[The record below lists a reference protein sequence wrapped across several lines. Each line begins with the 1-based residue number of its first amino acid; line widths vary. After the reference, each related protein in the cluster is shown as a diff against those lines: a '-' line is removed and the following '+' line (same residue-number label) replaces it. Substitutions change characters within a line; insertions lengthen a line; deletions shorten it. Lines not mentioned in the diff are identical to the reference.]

1 MTISGT
7 SATYVPTASAYG
19 ADSFT
24 YTATGP
30 GGTSAPATVSV
41 TIATPAAPT
50 VANVSADVPYNSAG
64 QAITLLP
71 SGVYTTLAVGT
82 APSKG
87 TVTISGT
94 SATYVPTAGAYGTDS
109 FTYTATGPGGTSA
122 PATVSV
128 MIATPPPPAAAP
140 VNVNAA
146 GTTVEGGASV
156 GIDLGRLVSGNFDTI
171 EVVSP
176 PSNGTLTLTGPNGA
190 RAAARRA
197 FAAAQPESVSGWT
210 ATYSP
215 RPGFS
220 GKDSFQFAAVGPG
233 GRSAPAT
240 VEITVTGQAP
250 TAQPKTAKIGDAQTV
265 SVDLTEGAVG
275 GPFTGA
281 VVDSVTPSDAAT
293 TRIVQGGSANDPS
306 YRLDI
311 TTKAHFGGT
320 VTVCYRLSNAFGNSA
335 PAVVTVSVTARPDP
349 ASDPAVRAISDTQAE
364 TARRFARAQVAN
376 FMARAQQLHHGGGAT
391 NPLGISLNL
400 RDAVAVPR
408 TPDNIGQDPA
418 LSGDDR
424 NRGIAGRAMGRTGG
438 LTDPAMPGRPI
449 ERATDR
455 ANAAT
460 AGDGGAGRQKQGADE
475 DDGRSGA
482 RPIGS
487 IALWSGGSIE
497 IGTLDR
503 RSGRAKITLSSGG
516 LSGGADLR
524 IAEWATIGVGGGY
537 GSDVSRIDGD
547 AARVRSD
554 TKVFAAYGSFTPVDG
569 SFVDAMIGHGS
580 LDYRTRRNVAA
591 TGAVALGSRG
601 GDMTFGAL
609 SVGIDR
615 ISDETRW
622 SGYGRFEFL
631 DGTLNA
637 YSESGADR
645 YSLRF
650 DARNVR
656 SLTGVL
662 GGRFEFTRDLGFA
675 KVTPRVGAE
684 WLHEFSGAGVQGL
697 DYADFAGSSTYRI
710 RSVGWEREQYQLL
723 FGSRLSLVTRWMID
737 MELGLR
743 GAAGERTGQLRLRV
757 SKQF

>member
-1 MTISGT
+1 MGTAPTKGTVTINGT
-7 SATYVPTASAYG
+7 TATYVPTAGSFG

-41 TIATPAAPT
+41 TIATP
-50 VANVSADVPYNSAG
+50 
-64 QAITLLP
+64 
-71 SGVYTTLAVGT
+71 
-82 APSKG
+82 
-87 TVTISGT
+87 
-94 SATYVPTAGAYGTDS
+94 
-109 FTYTATGPGGTSA
+109 
-122 PATVSV
+122 
-128 MIATPPPPAAAP
+128 PPPAAEP

-146 GTTVEGGASV
+146 GTTVEGGATV

-176 PSNGTLTLTGPNGA
+176 PSFGTLTLRGPNVARAATRRTAGA
-190 RAAARRA
+190 RA
-197 FAAAQPESVSGWT
+197 ESVSDWT
-210 ATYSP
+210 AIYAP
-215 RPGFS
+215 RAGFA

-233 GRSAPAT
+233 GRSTPAT

-275 GPFTGA
+275 GPFTA
-281 VVDSVTPSDAAT
+281 ALIDSVTPSDAAT
-293 TRIVQGGSANDPS
+293 TRIVQGGTAGEPS

-320 VTVCYRLSNAFGNSA
+320 LVVRYRLANAFGNSA
-335 PAVVTVSVTARPDP
+335 PAVVTVNVTARPDP
-349 ASDPAVRAISDTQAE
+349 SADPAVRAISDSQAE

-391 NPLGISLNL
+391 NPLGISLSL
-400 RDAVAVPR
+400 RDATAGPG
-408 TPDNIGQDPA
+408 TPDNIGPDPA
-418 LSGDDR
+418 LLGGAQG
-424 NRGIAGRAMGRTGG
+424 RGFGRGFGGGGGGRTN
-438 LTDPAMPGRPI
+438 PALPGRPM
-449 ERATDR
+449 ETATDR
-455 ANAAT
+455 AAARADGT
-460 AGDGGAGRQKQGADE
+460 KPASGNGDDDDE
-475 DDGRSGA
+475 RSGE

-487 IALWSGGSIE
+487 VALWTGGSIE

-524 IAEWATIGVGGGY
+524 LADWATIGVGGGY

-554 TKVFAAYGSFTPVDG
+554 SKVFAAYGSFTPIGG
-569 SFVDAMIGHGS
+569 SFVDAMIGHGK
-580 LDYRTRRNVAA
+580 LDYRTRRNVAEN
-591 TGAVALGSRG
+591 GAVALGSRS

-609 SVGIDR
+609 SVGVDR
-615 ISDETRW
+615 IAGDARW

-631 DGTLNA
+631 DGTLDA
-637 YSESGADR
+637 YAENGADR

-650 DARNVR
+650 DARNIR

-675 KVTPRVGAE
+675 KVSPRIGAE
-684 WLHEFSGAGVQGL
+684 WLHEFSGAGVQGV
-697 DYADFAGSSTYRI
+697 DYADYAGSSIYRI
-710 RSVGWEREQYQLL
+710 QSTGWQREQYQLL
-723 FGSRLSLVTRWMID
+723 LGSRLTLVTRWMLD
-737 MELGLR
+737 VELGLR
-743 GAAGERTGQLRLRV
+743 GAAGERTGQVRFRV
-757 SKQF
+757 SKTF